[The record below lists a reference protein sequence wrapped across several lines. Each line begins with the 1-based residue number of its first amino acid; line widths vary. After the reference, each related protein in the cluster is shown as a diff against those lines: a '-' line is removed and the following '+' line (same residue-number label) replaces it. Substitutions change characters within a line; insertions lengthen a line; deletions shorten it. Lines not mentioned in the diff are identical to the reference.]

1 MQIKLKIANEI
12 VDEFFN
18 THEFERVCIIMSL
31 GNKDNSLSIFDYLNV
46 TNESI
51 EKGNPL
57 EYVEK
62 WL

>member
-18 THEFERVCIIMSL
+18 THEFERVCIIMAL

-46 TNESI
+46 TNEFI

-62 WL
+62 

>member
-18 THEFERVCIIMSL
+18 THEFERVCIIMAL